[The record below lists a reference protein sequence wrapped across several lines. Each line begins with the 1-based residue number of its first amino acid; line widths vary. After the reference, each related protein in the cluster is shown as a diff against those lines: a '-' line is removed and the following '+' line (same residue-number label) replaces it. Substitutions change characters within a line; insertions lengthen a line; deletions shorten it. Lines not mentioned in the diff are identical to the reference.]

1 MKAYDIEVNESFG
14 DVLSKMADEANMKSA
29 EAIVD
34 EAMQFIVKQCVT
46 QARMGQYELKLA
58 QGSDEYAKIYGNNG
72 NAARYIEGTL
82 SSKLKEIGLELKAS
96 TDGTFCEPYYLVCF
110 NKNKEG

>member
-1 MKAYDIEVNESFG
+1 MMAYNIEVNKSFG
-14 DVLSKMADEANMKSA
+14 DELRKMADEANVKIA

-34 EAMQFIVKQCVT
+34 EAMQTIVKQCVT
-46 QARMGQYELKLA
+46 QARLGQYELKLA
-58 QGSDEYAKIYGNNG
+58 PGSDEYAKIYGNNG

-82 SSKLKEIGLELKAS
+82 SSKLNEIGLELKAS

-110 NKNKEG
+110 NKDKEG

>member
-14 DVLSKMADEANMKSA
+14 DVLSKMADEANVKIA

-34 EAMQFIVKQCVT
+34 EAMQTIVKQCVT
-46 QARMGQYELKLA
+46 QAKLGQYELKL
-58 QGSDEYAKIYGNNG
+58 GFNDYAKLYGNSG
-72 NAARYIEGTL
+72 NAAKYIEGML
-82 SSKLKEIGLELKAS
+82 SSKLKEIGLGLKAS